1 MKPKYPLEQLIL
13 IKQRRLEE
21 AERILKEKK
30 EALEKE
36 KEKQKI

>member
-1 MKPKYPLEQLIL
+1 MGNNKKKTYPLEQLVW

-30 EALEKE
+30 EEV
-36 KEKQKI
+36 